1 MSIPEVQYP
10 VILFDGV
17 CNLCNGSVEFIIN
30 RDRMGEFRFASLQSD
45 TAKHLISKLDIPND
59 TMDSIILVENNKQY
73 FKSSAVLH
81 ICRKLGGLWPLL
93 YIFILVPVS
102 IRDYFY
108 DIVARN
114 RYRWF
119 GKRENC
125 MVPSKE
131 LESRFLN

>member
-1 MSIPEVQYP
+1 MSMSEVQYP
-10 VILFDGV
+10 VVLFDGV

-45 TAKHLISKLDIPND
+45 TAKHLISELDIPND

-73 FKSSAVLH
+73 FKSSAVLR
-81 ICRKLGGLWPLL
+81 ICKKLGGLWSLL
-93 YIFILVPVS
+93 YMFILVPVS

>member
-30 RDRMGEFRFASLQSD
+30 RDHMCEFRFASLQSD

-73 FKSSAVLH
+73 FKSSAVFH
-81 ICRKLGGLWPLL
+81 ICRKLGGLWSLL